1 MSKYAIVED
10 NKVTNIVEWDG
21 DTGTWTPPTGST
33 MVAIGATEYGVN
45 IGQDYDG
52 TKIVIPPE
60 PDLRTTSEAY
70 NLLRMKRDEKLAASD
85 WTQFV
90 DSPLNSSKKTEWATY
105 RQELR
110 DLPSNVTDSNVKDI
124 AWKASHSSWPTKPSQ
139 IMINKNKVIL
149 I

>member
-21 DTGTWTPPTGST
+21 DTDTWTPPTGST

-105 RQELR
+105 RQALR
-110 DLPSNVTDSNVKDI
+110 DLPANVTDDNVKDI
-124 AWKASHSSWPTKPSQ
+124 AWKASHSSWPTKPS
-139 IMINKNKVIL
+139 
-149 I
+149 

>member
-124 AWKASHSSWPTKPSQ
+124 AWKASHSSWPTKPS
-139 IMINKNKVIL
+139 
-149 I
+149 

>member
-33 MVAIGATEYGVN
+33 MVAIGATEYGVS

-52 TKIVIPPE
+52 TKIVVPPE
-60 PDLRTTSEAY
+60 PDLRTTSESY
-70 NLLRMKRDEKLAASD
+70 NLLRMKRDEKLSASD

-105 RQELR
+105 RQALR

-124 AWKASHSSWPTKPSQ
+124 AWKASHSSWPTKPS
-139 IMINKNKVIL
+139 
-149 I
+149 

>member
-1 MSKYAIVED
+1 MSKYANVED

-90 DSPLNSSKKTEWATY
+90 DSPLISSKKTEWATY

-124 AWKASHSSWPTKPSQ
+124 AWKASHSSWPTKPS
-139 IMINKNKVIL
+139 
-149 I
+149 